1 MPELDEES
9 HGLVGAVGG
18 MLASTIVVGVAA
30 RRRLQLVG
38 RALGRRLVPL
48 SPDATKFWTAL
59 ARKAD
64 GSAEAPTDVEP
75 TSVVLGWRSDE
86 SEMTL
91 ALEPAGATGLV
102 GAAEPQAV
110 VGAMVTSLLCAPWSS
125 DVEVVLVGADQPWAE
140 AIDDPRLREL
150 SADEACEYLTT
161 VCATRRLE
169 LGARLLDDVRA
180 CPDLA
185 PEWHPVVVLFAEP
198 VTASQ
203 ARTIEAA
210 LGLGR
215 TGVCAVIPEWQ
226 GNTQI
231 RFDGDTAALDGDHF
245 RPQLLT
251 TPARRA
257 LVELFAG
264 TLDDATE
271 PAGWWS
277 PAAPRRS
284 LTEHILD
291 PETEP
296 PSPLSPPPA
305 PSLVLLGEPAL
316 EGATGQEPRRAQQQ
330 CVEYA
335 AWLLL
340 HPGSTATTM
349 SRALCVAE
357 GTRRSNLSRLRAWLG
372 SDEDGR
378 RFLPEAYQGRI
389 SLDERVTSDWHRVR
403 ALIPGTVNAASD
415 RALRQAL
422 TLISGQPLGTAV
434 ARWPWARTFHDD
446 MVGFLVDVACEL
458 TDRCLAGG
466 YFDEALWAIEQGRLV
481 GPNHD
486 ELRIRAVRAR
496 HLMGDGAGTQAEIA
510 TLIQTIRDENRQM
523 RPEHAAEL
531 ARIGAA

>member
-48 SPDATKFWTAL
+48 SPAATKFWTAL
-59 ARKAD
+59 ARKAEA
-64 GSAEAPTDVEP
+64 SAEAPSDLEP

-86 SEMTL
+86 SEVTL
-91 ALEPAGATGLV
+91 ALEQVGATGLV

-140 AIDDPRLREL
+140 AVDDPRLREL

-161 VCATRRLE
+161 LCATRRLE

-185 PEWHPVVVLFAEP
+185 PEWHPVVALFAEP

-215 TGVCAVIPEWQ
+215 TGVSAVIPEWQ
-226 GNTQI
+226 GQTQVQ
-231 RFDGDTAALDGDHF
+231 FDDDTAVLDGDRF

-264 TLDDATE
+264 TLEDATE

-284 LTEHILD
+284 LTGRFLD
-291 PETEP
+291 PDPAP
-296 PSPLSPPPA
+296 PSPPA

-357 GTRRSNLSRLRAWLG
+357 GTRRSNLSRLRTWLG
-372 SDEDGR
+372 CDEEGQ

-389 SLDERVTSDWHRVR
+389 SLDARVTSDWHRVR
-403 ALIPGTVNAASD
+403 ALIPGTVNDASD
-415 RALRQAL
+415 RALRHAL
-422 TLISGQPLGTAV
+422 TLVSGPPLGTAV
-434 ARWPWARTFHDD
+434 ARWPWARTIHDD
-446 MVGFLVDVACEL
+446 MVALLVDVACEL

-466 YFDEALWAIEQGRLV
+466 YFDEALWALEQGRRV

-496 HLMGDGAGTQAEIA
+496 HLMGDGAAAQAEIA
-510 TLIQTIRDENRQM
+510 TLIQAIRDENRQM
-523 RPEHAAEL
+523 QPEHAAEL
-531 ARIGAA
+531 ARIGVA